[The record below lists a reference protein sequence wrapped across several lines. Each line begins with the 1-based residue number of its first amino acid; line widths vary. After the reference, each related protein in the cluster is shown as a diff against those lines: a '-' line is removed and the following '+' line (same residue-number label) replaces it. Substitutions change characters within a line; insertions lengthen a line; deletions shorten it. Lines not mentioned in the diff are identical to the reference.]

1 MPQVPTSYPVYP
13 NAVQPLPDP
22 MEFSNRSKQILGN
35 AVPGLDNLSQ
45 GASDVVNNHL
55 SGLPSAGP
63 TQRANAYYGAASGM
77 PGSDFVRN
85 RGFDLYQEK
94 ADDYKRKG
102 FDEFLALLR
111 GTSGTIAPTP
121 GEQLQ
126 SNQFDRTF
134 QQGQIQNNQQVGQ
147 FNANFNKQGPDITP
161 YSSNDAGEIMNRAG
175 QRIRT
180 DPSFRINKGIFV

>member
-1 MPQVPTSYPVYP
+1 MPQTATNYPVYP

-22 MEFSNRSKQILGN
+22 MDFSRKSHDILAN
-35 AVPGLDNLSQ
+35 AVPGLDNLTA
-45 GASDVVNNHL
+45 GASGVVNNL
-55 SGLPSAGP
+55 LGGMPSPSVA
-63 TQRANAYYGAASGM
+63 QRANAYYGGASGM
-77 PGSDFVRN
+77 PSSDYVRN
-85 RGFDLYQEK
+85 RGVDLYGQQ
-94 ADDYKRKG
+94 ADQYRQRG
-102 FDEFLALLR
+102 FDDFLQLLR